1 MAVYLK
7 ADVPHLLIIIYYY
20 IIICVGESVTLKSVL
35 GDIMGNSIS
44 FCAGKDTLGPCYM
57 TWALNLE
64 NMTMVVL
71 IQFTLCHW
79 SHWTVSMFIFYSK
92 RISYVGG
99 PCRIFWKLLICGYL
113 NIDALV
119 AYFFLQATTVWKHE
133 FRDSKSDSVPGWNL
147 NVFQWQSQNLEWQH

>member
-71 IQFTLCHW
+71 IQFTLCH
-79 SHWTVSMFIFYSK
+79 
-92 RISYVGG
+92 
-99 PCRIFWKLLICGYL
+99 
-113 NIDALV
+113 
-119 AYFFLQATTVWKHE
+119 
-133 FRDSKSDSVPGWNL
+133 
-147 NVFQWQSQNLEWQH
+147 